1 MPIFDAHLDLSMN
14 VRRGRDITRPASQQ
28 PQIEREIA
36 TVGLPDL
43 RQGGVTHVCA
53 TIFCEPAIEGR
64 AGYQNADEAFAETM
78 AQIGIYRE
86 LEQRALMRR
95 GLDRHAE
102 PSCTRYLLLLEGAD
116 AIRNEADVQALAR
129 AGVQIVGL
137 AWRATR
143 HAGGT
148 GAPGPLTPLGRQT
161 VAQLDAAGMIHDVS
175 HLAEQSFWDL
185 LELAHRPVIA
195 SHSNCRAIVGEDP
208 GARHLSDEMIRA
220 LIARNG
226 IVGINVYDRFLLPH
240 DEYGTRRATLADVVA
255 HVRRVCDIAGSVR
268 HVGLGTDMDG
278 GLGREQIPVEFASSA
293 DLPRIGEALRSAG
306 FSDTEVGAIL
316 FDNWYHFFSTH
327 LS

>member
-14 VRRGRDITRPASQQ
+14 FRRGRDITRPARQQ
-28 PQIEREIA
+28 PRIENEIA

-43 RQGGVTHVCA
+43 RQGHVTHVCA
-53 TIFCEPAIEGR
+53 TIFCEPALDGR
-64 AGYQNADEAFAETM
+64 PGYRDADEAFAEAM
-78 AQIGIYRE
+78 AQIGIYRD

-102 PSCTRYLLLLEGAD
+102 PSYTRYLLLLEGAD
-116 AIRNEADVQALAR
+116 AIRNADDVHALAQ

-161 VAQLDAAGMIHDVS
+161 LPQLDAAGMIHDVS

-185 LELAHRPVIA
+185 LDLAQRPVIA
-195 SHSNCRAIVGEDP
+195 SHSNCRAIVGQDP

-220 LIARNG
+220 LIARRG
-226 IVGINVYDRFLLPH
+226 IIGINVYDRFLLPH
-240 DEYGTRRATLADVVA
+240 DEYGKRRVALADVIA
-255 HVRRVCDIAGSVR
+255 HIRRVCDIAGDVH

-278 GLGREQIPVEFASSA
+278 GLGREQIPVEIETSA
-293 DLPRIGEALRSAG
+293 NLPRVGEALRNAG
-306 FSDTEVGAIL
+306 FSDADVNAIL
-316 FDNWYHFFSTH
+316 FDNWYAFFSTH
-327 LS
+327 LG